1 MISYRGEQL
10 INQFMEQH
18 MCNKPLKPQFELVRQ
33 PDTSDTIVKIEV
45 RPEPETNHGLKL
57 KGCELK

>member
-1 MISYRGEQL
+1 
-10 INQFMEQH
+10 